1 MWLRHTFY
9 LKNCYSKAWAVHL
22 APMVESLIR
31 VVNRNSH
38 WRVVR
43 SLTCDFFQFE
53 EVRSRGDLRERGE
66 LGERNTV
73 RIEFLMTR
81 GMPERAGQY
90 SEYGVLTSA
99 LADWHLF

>member
-1 MWLRHTFY
+1 
-9 LKNCYSKAWAVHL
+9 LKKYYSKAWAVQL

-53 EVRSRGDLRERGE
+53 EIRNRGDLRERGE
-66 LGERNTV
+66 PGERNTV
-73 RIEFLMTR
+73 RIEFLMAR

-90 SEYGVLTSA
+90 SKYGVLTFA